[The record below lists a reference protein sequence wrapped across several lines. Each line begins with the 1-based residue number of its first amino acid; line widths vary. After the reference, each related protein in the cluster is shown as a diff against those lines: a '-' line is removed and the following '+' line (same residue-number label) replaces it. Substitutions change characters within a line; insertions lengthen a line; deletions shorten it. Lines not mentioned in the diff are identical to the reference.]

1 MSESHFNETLS
12 PQAQRW
18 LEQLA
23 EKDSGYDFTLI
34 KHTCQFASKN
44 EEANTPYSL
53 STLTQG
59 LAMADVMVALHAD
72 SYAVSAA
79 IAYPTIFYNAT
90 LKDSMLLHLDK
101 TLCKI
106 IAGALQMDAIHQIHP
121 QKTEKERIA
130 TGQQNQIDNLRKMM
144 LAMVDDIRTILL
156 KLCERL
162 VMLQHLG
169 RSTPTQ
175 QKEIAQVTMDY
186 YAPLA
191 NRLGIG
197 YLKWQLEDW
206 SFRYLNYDAYQRI
219 AKALNMRQKDRE
231 NNIHTMMH
239 ELKTMLENNGLKQA
253 TVSGRAKHLYS
264 IYRKIER
271 KQVEFENIYDAS
283 AVRILLPTVTDCY
296 TALSLVH
303 DHWTP
308 ITSEFDDYIAKPKA
322 NGYQSIHTAVMQ
334 SDKTPIEIQIRTTD
348 MHHTSELGVA
358 AHWKYKENKSV
369 QSTEEQKINL
379 LRELLDWQKQSS
391 HGDASHTELYTHAFH
406 DRVYVFSR
414 TDDVFDLQKGATP
427 LDFAY
432 LVHTNIGHRCRG
444 AKVNNVLVPL
454 TYQLQTGDRIEILT
468 SKEIHPSQDW
478 ARAELG
484 YLKTPHAIQKVKLW
498 FRKLH
503 HEKNLEA
510 GILTWEKLCRQ
521 HDFKKTDIEKIF
533 SAFNLKSAESL
544 LVSLGSGSVAQN
556 ALVLKLTTHHK
567 SEETESTDNTINTF
581 IEEKRAHKTTQTHF
595 SVSGAKHLLT
605 QLAKCCHPI
614 PGDDIIGY
622 ITVGRGISVH
632 QQKCKNIQQALLSRP
647 EKLIDINWDD
657 QAEKNYRVS
666 LEIHGEDRPGL
677 LRDISGLIAQLNLSI
692 YAMSS
697 HVSNQNYI
705 ASIHVTIE
713 VKNLNLLEEILR
725 KIKQVSGVIKVERK

>member
-1 MSESHFNETLS
+1 MSELHLNRSLS
-12 PQAQRW
+12 PKAKQW
-18 LEQLA
+18 LERLA
-23 EKDSGYDFTLI
+23 KKESRHDLLLI
-34 KHTCQFASKN
+34 EHTCLFASQH
-44 EEANTPYSL
+44 EESNTPYSL

-72 SYAVSAA
+72 SYAVAAA
-79 IAYPTIFYNAT
+79 IAYPAIFFDAS
-90 LKDSMLLHLDK
+90 LKEVMLLHLDK

-106 IAGALQMDAIHQIHP
+106 ITGALQMDAVHQVQLSKID
-121 QKTEKERIA
+121 KERIA

-156 KLCERL
+156 KLAERL
-162 VMLQHLG
+162 IMLQHLG
-169 RSTPTQ
+169 RSTPAL
-175 QKEIAQVTMDY
+175 QKEIAQITMDY

-206 SFRYLNYDAYQRI
+206 SFRYLNYDAYQSI

-231 NNIHTMMH
+231 NNIQLMMQ
-239 ELKTMLENNGLKQA
+239 ELKTLLENNGLKQA

-264 IYRKIER
+264 IFRKIER

-283 AVRILLPTVTDCY
+283 AVRILVPTVTDCY

-308 ITSEFDDYIAKPKA
+308 ITSEFDDYIAKPKS

-334 SDKTPIEIQIRTTD
+334 DDKTPIEIQIRTFE
-348 MHHTSELGVA
+348 MHHNSELGVA

-369 QSTEEQKINL
+369 HDTEEQKINL
-379 LRELLDWQKQSS
+379 LRKLLDWQKQSL
-391 HGDASHTELYTHAFH
+391 HNDASHTELYTQAFH

-414 TDDVFDLQKGATP
+414 TNDVFDLQKGATP

-444 AKVNNVLVPL
+444 AKVNTVLVPL
-454 TYQLQTGDRIEILT
+454 TYPLQTGDRIEILT

-478 ARAELG
+478 MRAELG

-503 HEKNLEA
+503 HEKNLAA
-510 GILTWEKLCRQ
+510 GSLIWEKLCRQ

-533 SAFNLKSAESL
+533 TDFNLKSADSL
-544 LVSLGSGSVAQN
+544 LVSLGSGSIAQN
-556 ALVLKLTTHHK
+556 ALVQKLTAHNK
-567 SEETESTDNTINTF
+567 SDESEKLDNTNTF
-581 IEEKRAHKTTQTHF
+581 IEEKKEHKPPTTAF
-595 SVSGAKHLLT
+595 SVSGAKCLLT

-614 PGDDIIGY
+614 PGDAIIGY

-632 QQKCKNIQQALLSRP
+632 QQKCKNIQEALLSRP
-647 EKLIDINWDD
+647 EKLIDISWDE
-657 QAEKNYRVS
+657 QTEKNYRVS
-666 LEIHGEDRPGL
+666 LEIDGEDRPGL

-692 YAMSS
+692 NAMSS
-697 HVSNQNYI
+697 HVNTQNYI
-705 ASIHVTIE
+705 AIIHITIE

-725 KIKQVSGVIKVERK
+725 KIKQVPGVIKVQRK